1 MPFFFSLSGRMAF
14 FILWEIAVI
23 WWMPKRRLLSLR
35 LCTGGWKLI
44 IYSIKSEVKFRNGI
58 KNSDF
63 KFNLTKRRENS
74 IT

>member
-1 MPFFFSLSGRMAF
+1 MTIWPLGHIAAQSRIGTSSLLCHSSFRYQEEWHF
-14 FILWEIAVI
+14 
-23 WWMPKRRLLSLR
+23 

-44 IYSIKSEVKFRNGI
+44 IYSIKSEIKFRNGI